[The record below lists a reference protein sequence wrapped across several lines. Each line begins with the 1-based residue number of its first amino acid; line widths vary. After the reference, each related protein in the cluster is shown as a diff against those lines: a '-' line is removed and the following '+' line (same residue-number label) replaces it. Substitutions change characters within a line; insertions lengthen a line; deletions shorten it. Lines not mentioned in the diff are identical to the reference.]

1 MCDQDHFE
9 EDLKQYEARGLVT
22 RKQFGAM
29 LGAGF
34 AMMLPRVANAVTVT
48 ETDVTVTTPDGSA
61 DCYFV
66 HPASGAVPGLE
77 WRRRLPQSGLS

>member
-9 EDLKQYEARGLVT
+9 EDRRAFEAAGLVT

-29 LGAGF
+29 LGAGI

-48 ETDVTVTTPDGSA
+48 ESEVNWKP
-61 DCYFV
+61 F
-66 HPASGAVPGLE
+66 ASRATAVRVWNPSLVAVVSQGT
-77 WRRRLPQSGLS
+77 